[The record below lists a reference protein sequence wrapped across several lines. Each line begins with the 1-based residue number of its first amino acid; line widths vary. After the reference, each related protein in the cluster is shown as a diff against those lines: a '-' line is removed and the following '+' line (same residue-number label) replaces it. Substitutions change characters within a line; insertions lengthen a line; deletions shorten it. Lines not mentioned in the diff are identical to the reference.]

1 MKFFNYAALIV
12 VVPAVL
18 ACNGT
23 TQPLSELPT
32 PTATAAPPPTATPEP
47 TPTPTPIPTSSP
59 TPEPESLPKTLS
71 GIRPLSV
78 NSDSDAEEIL
88 NAALEAM
95 DNLDSLH
102 FSLQAEVGITSADL
116 TATFPFAFE
125 GDYQA
130 PDRMKGKLALSLG
143 FFALEMEIINIGPDT
158 YTTDPQTG
166 LWQQTDDNAAGG
178 VSPTEIIGLASD
190 FGADGLSVVG
200 EETLGDGTAVVHLVG
215 VIRERGAYTFDAVN
229 RVGTANVV
237 DAAREAGVRVFVH
250 VSALGVSD
258 SPDFPYLLSKWRG
271 EQAVINGGVP
281 YTILRSSTYFGPGDR
296 FIGTLAALV
305 KAFPI
310 IPVPGNGR
318 TLYQPLHVEDMAR
331 CVASALKLPEPRG
344 QTVDLGG
351 PRHLT
356 HDQILDTIA
365 RTYHLK
371 RLKFHVPLAL
381 MRMMVAIME
390 RLAPSP
396 PATLHQLRMLSVDS
410 VTELDSVERIF
421 GFQPRPLDGAI
432 DYIRDMS
439 YWEALKLSLGFS
451 RRRGPPSRRPEP

>member
-47 TPTPTPIPTSSP
+47 TATPTPIPTPSV

-178 VSPTEIIGLASD
+178 VSPTEIIGLAND

-215 VIRERGAYTFDAVN
+215 VFSESSDDGPDRELRTDIYIGLEDSLLRRVVVEGAIPLDPVAI
-229 RVGTANVV
+229 AK
-237 DAAREAGVRVFVH
+237 A
-250 VSALGVSD
+250 
-258 SPDFPYLLSKWRG
+258 
-271 EQAVINGGVP
+271 I
-281 YTILRSSTYFGPGDR
+281 PG
-296 FIGTLAALV
+296 L
-305 KAFPI
+305 
-310 IPVPGNGR
+310 PVPLGDVNSTGDA
-318 TLYQPLHVEDMAR
+318 TIFMTSTFSAFNVPVEIEA
-331 CVASALKLPEPRG
+331 P
-344 QTVDLGG
+344 
-351 PRHLT
+351 
-356 HDQILDTIA
+356 
-365 RTYHLK
+365 
-371 RLKFHVPLAL
+371 VP
-381 MRMMVAIME
+381 
-390 RLAPSP
+390 
-396 PATLHQLRMLSVDS
+396 
-410 VTELDSVERIF
+410 
-421 GFQPRPLDGAI
+421 
-432 DYIRDMS
+432 
-439 YWEALKLSLGFS
+439 
-451 RRRGPPSRRPEP
+451 

>member
-1 MKFFNYAALIV
+1 M
-12 VVPAVL
+12 
-18 ACNGT
+18 
-23 TQPLSELPT
+23 
-32 PTATAAPPPTATPEP
+32 
-47 TPTPTPIPTSSP
+47 
-59 TPEPESLPKTLS
+59 
-71 GIRPLSV
+71 
-78 NSDSDAEEIL
+78 AEETTHL
-88 NAALEAM
+88 RVLVTGAYGLLGRHVVRALVDEGHTVRAASRDPAREAAAAETRSAE
-95 DNLDSLH
+95 DEIEACHLD
-102 FSLQAEVGITSADL
+102 VT
-116 TATFPFAFE
+116 
-125 GDYQA
+125 
-130 PDRMKGKLALSLG
+130 
-143 FFALEMEIINIGPDT
+143 DT
-158 YTTDPQTG
+158 ESVTKAVD
-166 LWQQTDDNAAGG
+166 G
-178 VSPTEIIGLASD
+178 VD
-190 FGADGLSVVG
+190 
-200 EETLGDGTAVVHLVG
+200 AVVHLVG

-451 RRRGPPSRRPEP
+451 RRRGPPSRKPEP